1 MILALRVWP
10 LRTIYTDT
18 QSWEMSWFKK
28 IRLHL
33 SKKFID
39 IIQTTWQCPDSKL
52 IVKLIWQS
60 EQYFGGKKVNAS
72 GISLGSWIMSAPTGR
87 TNAEAETPLLWPP
100 NGKSWLTAK
109 DPDAEKDWRQEE
121 KGTAEDET
129 VRDHDQLSG
138 YEFEQT
144 PGDSER
150 LVPGAFHRRSPA
162 CCFLFLKDSLFLI
175 NSYSGNK

>member
-1 MILALRVWP
+1 
-10 LRTIYTDT
+10 
-18 QSWEMSWFKK
+18 MSWFKK

-33 SKKFID
+33 SKKFVD

-121 KGTAEDET
+121 KGTTEDEMFNGIT
-129 VRDHDQLSG
+129 DSMDMSLGKLRELVMDREACNSWGCKESDTTEWLNG
-138 YEFEQT
+138 TELLYT
-144 PGDSER
+144 PHKI
-150 LVPGAFHRRSPA
+150 P
-162 CCFLFLKDSLFLI
+162 
-175 NSYSGNK
+175 